1 MTSSGRIFIK
11 YRRSKTSKKND
22 SQYKKKIQNILT
34 RRSRISNKVNLK
46 MVERRKFLLVF
57 SCSFSVNVVKLHAT
71 KKECELGKR
80 LIYKSAFSVITR
92 NKETSNH
99 AYFISLH
106 CTTLP
111 SVSSSILASK
121 TACYMCLWGNLHRLS
136 FHREDAFWHT
146 TLSSPFFCLLVTW
159 VYTCGRPK
167 LYAHKRW

>member
-1 MTSSGRIFIK
+1 MEDGRSRIFIK

-57 SCSFSVNVVKLHAT
+57 SCLFSVNVVKLHAT

-92 NKETSNH
+92 NKENLNPCIF
-99 AYFISLH
+99 YFFTLYNLTFCIFLH
-106 CTTLP
+106 FSFQDCVLYVP
-111 SVSSSILASK
+111 LRKLA
-121 TACYMCLWGNLHRLS
+121 
-136 FHREDAFWHT
+136 
-146 TLSSPFFCLLVTW
+146 
-159 VYTCGRPK
+159 
-167 LYAHKRW
+167 